1 MVLLS
6 HYLFNYPI
14 FCDKA
19 WLCHTYT
26 TSGCHFSKESQLG
39 ARQQKQILDNLIR
52 TEWIKRYW
60 VAHFIQK
67 AEEPGLEATK
77 QEIIPK
83 IYKTGPKRPH
93 TAFTATQEN
102 SLVPHFLPLWTVD
115 LATGDITTVSG
126 NWESHSGCHFITD
139 SAPSLIL
146 CVIVTVKVWHRG
158 IFLGGCITY
167 VCVLIQGSHKKWE
180 SGFHG

>member
-83 IYKTGPKRPH
+83 TYKTGPTK
-93 TAFTATQEN
+93 ATHCLYCYTRKLSCTTLST
-102 SLVPHFLPLWTVD
+102 SLDCRFGHRWYHNCLWKLRESFRMPLHNWLCTVLD
-115 LATGDITTVSG
+115 SL
-126 NWESHSGCHFITD
+126 CHCNCQ
-139 SAPSLIL
+139 SLTQGHL
-146 CVIVTVKVWHRG
+146 
-158 IFLGGCITY
+158 LGGLYNICL
-167 VCVLIQGSHKKWE
+167 CFSSRE
-180 SGFHG
+180 S